1 MRFLV
6 ATLAALLVSP
16 ALAYDLKN
24 LSQQDVLV
32 IGEALD
38 AMPHG
43 KVAGL
48 YNRIQQ
54 QLTAEDQAGAAEV
67 QAKAEKAI
75 RDKIKSE
82 TKSESKKDKPNE

>member
-54 QLTAEDQAGAAEV
+54 QLTAEDQAVAAEA

-75 RDKIKSE
+75 LDKIKSE
-82 TKSESKKDKPNE
+82 TKSEPKKDKPNE